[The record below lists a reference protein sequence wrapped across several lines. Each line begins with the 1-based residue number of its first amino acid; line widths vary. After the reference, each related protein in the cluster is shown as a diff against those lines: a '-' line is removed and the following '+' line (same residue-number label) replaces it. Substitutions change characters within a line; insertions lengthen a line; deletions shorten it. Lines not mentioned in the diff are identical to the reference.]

1 MEKKTEKDTCIIV
14 GIHPQKNSIRILL
27 AMNDKGL
34 IKKEKRRKLQAKWRR
49 VARVHWHGRWWLTT
63 GGGTRVGGRPGIRT
77 AGMVDAGTRRDQRSV
92 RWRVAFAGAIAFASF
107 VADSVRIY
115 RVDLGARKVAP
126 VRGLDCGLWD
136 WGLVEKGAVAYN
148 LHDRR
153 MTQRGLKRGGG
164 RADARPCGVGEYLYW
179 YVSGK
184 CGKME
189 E

>member
-1 MEKKTEKDTCIIV
+1 MSMDTVRAASGQRRGAAAAASPLLDKAV
-14 GIHPQKNSIRILL
+14 GVGAQAELL
-27 AMNDKGL
+27 GED
-34 IKKEKRRKLQAKWRR
+34 
-49 VARVHWHGRWWLTT
+49 
-63 GGGTRVGGRPGIRT
+63 
-77 AGMVDAGTRRDQRSV
+77 
-92 RWRVAFAGAIAFASF
+92 
-107 VADSVRIY
+107 